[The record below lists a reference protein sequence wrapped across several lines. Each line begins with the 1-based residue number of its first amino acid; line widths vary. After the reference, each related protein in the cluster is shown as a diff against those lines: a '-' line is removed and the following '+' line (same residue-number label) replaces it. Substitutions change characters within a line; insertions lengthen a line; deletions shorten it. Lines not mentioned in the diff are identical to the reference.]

1 VTSLVGVLVSCPGD
15 DESSRRDAGFLLP
28 SHGPRDPR
36 FRLLSPASTLTRR
49 VVATGIGAVTPCGNS
64 APATW
69 AALIAGRSGIGRIT
83 RFDASG
89 CTARTAGEVRGFD
102 PTRPLPAPL
111 HPRGPGHEPLGQA
124 FTLKDLKKFGRF
136 THIGAAA
143 AIEAYAD
150 SGLDAH
156 RATLNAER
164 MGVNLGVGLGGLPE
178 VEVMH
183 DTWKTGGFRK
193 ISPFFIF
200 HIAPNLLAGHVS
212 LLLDFR
218 GPNMSVASACATSG
232 HSLGEAAAAIAR
244 GDADVMIAGGAEST
258 VTPLAIGA
266 FAQMRAL
273 STRNEPPEQASR
285 PYDRDRDGFVL
296 SEGSV
301 VLVLEEYGQ
310 ALKRGAR
317 IYAELR
323 GYGASADAYHMSS
336 LAPEAEGSARAMRSA
351 LARAGL
357 EPADI
362 DYVSAH
368 ATSTPAG
375 DGEEAAAIAAV
386 FAGKTATLHVS
397 AVKSMTGHLLGGAG
411 AMGVLAAV
419 LAIRDSVVP
428 PTINLVNVGPECA
441 ATGLNFTPNIALPK
455 PVRAAL
461 ANSFGFGG
469 TNASLVVSHPEL
481 K

>member
-1 VTSLVGVLVSCPGD
+1 MNPG
-15 DESSRRDAGFLLP
+15 
-28 SHGPRDPR
+28 
-36 FRLLSPASTLTRR
+36 STPVRR
-49 VVATGIGAVTPCGNS
+49 VVITGIGAVTPCGNS
-64 APATW
+64 AADTW
-69 AALIAGRSGIGRIT
+69 AALIAGRSGLGRIT
-83 RFDASG
+83 RFDAAA
-89 CTARTAGEVRGFD
+89 CTAQIAGEVKNFD
-102 PTRPLPAPL
+102 PARALPVPL
-111 HPRGPGHEPLGQA
+111 HPRGRGHEPLTRSITA
-124 FTLKDLKKFGRF
+124 KDVKKFGRF
-136 THIGAAA
+136 THLGAAA
-143 AIEAYAD
+143 AVEAYAD

-156 RATLNAER
+156 RAALDSER

-178 VEVMH
+178 MEAMH
-183 DTWKTGGFRK
+183 DTWKAAGFRK

-200 HIAPNLLAGHVS
+200 QIAPNLLAGQVS

-232 HSLGEAAAAIAR
+232 HALGEAAAAIAR

-273 STRNEPPEQASR
+273 STRNDAPEQASR

-301 VLVLEEYGQ
+301 VFVLEEHGQ
-310 ALKRGAR
+310 AVKRGAR

-323 GYGASADAYHMSS
+323 GYGATADAFHLSS
-336 LAPEAEGSARAMRSA
+336 LAPGAEGSARAMRAA

-357 EPADI
+357 APAEV

-368 ATSTPAG
+368 ATSTPGG
-375 DGEEAAAIAAV
+375 DGEEAAAIANV
-386 FAGKTATLHVS
+386 FADNKAQLHVS
-397 AVKSMTGHLLGGAG
+397 GVKSMTGHLLGGAG
-411 AMGVLAAV
+411 AMGAFAAV
-419 LAIRDSVVP
+419 LAIRDGVVP
-428 PTINLVNVGPECA
+428 PTINLTNVDPECA
-441 ATGLNFTPNIALPK
+441 ATGLNFTPNTAIRK

-469 TNASLVVSHPEL
+469 TNASLVFSRA
-481 K
+481 